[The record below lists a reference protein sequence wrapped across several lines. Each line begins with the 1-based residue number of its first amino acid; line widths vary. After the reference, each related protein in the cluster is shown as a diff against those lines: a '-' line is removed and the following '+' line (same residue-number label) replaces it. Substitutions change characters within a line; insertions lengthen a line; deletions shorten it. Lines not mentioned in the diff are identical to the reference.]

1 MTQKSSSRPR
11 IRSREER
18 ESEASRLA
26 SSDESGDSVAG
37 PAVSVA
43 DAGDVAGVPLSPV
56 EASVSPDSNGLV
68 PEELTPKELAPEELT
83 PKELTPKGLTPEG
96 LPSGVG
102 VDAPL
107 PGVDDIRRMAQA
119 EGFALSRERG
129 PRKFRPDPDAR
140 GGVRMT
146 CRISSPVRMAMEL
159 ARMDMNVSYSEIME
173 VAISLY
179 LESRGFPVDSLSK
192 DAQVPV
198 RG

>member
-11 IRSREER
+11 IRSRAER
-18 ESEASRLA
+18 ESEASRVA
-26 SSDESGDSVAG
+26 SSDESGDSVVG
-37 PAVSVA
+37 PAVSGPDV
-43 DAGDVAGVPLSPV
+43 GDVAGVPLSSV
-56 EASVSPDSNGLV
+56 EVSVSSDLGGLV
-68 PEELTPKELAPEELT
+68 SEEVVSQDLTPQELAPE
-83 PKELTPKGLTPEG
+83 GLSLEG
-96 LPSGVG
+96 LPSGG
-102 VDAPL
+102 VEASL

-179 LESRGFPVDSLSK
+179 LESRGFPVDSLPN

>member
-1 MTQKSSSRPR
+1 M
-11 IRSREER
+11 
-18 ESEASRLA
+18 
-26 SSDESGDSVAG
+26 
-37 PAVSVA
+37 
-43 DAGDVAGVPLSPV
+43 PL
-56 EASVSPDSNGLV
+56 
-68 PEELTPKELAPEELT
+68 
-83 PKELTPKGLTPEG
+83 EG
-96 LPSGVG
+96 LPSGG
-102 VDAPL
+102 VEAPL

-179 LESRGFPVDSLSK
+179 LESRGFPVDSLPN